1 MRRLEWDSA
10 FFNLEIGEIENG
22 DDLNKINYSNF
33 DLLYVKTNEEIS
45 LPNFRLNYEENKVV
59 FEKHITDFM
68 DVSDKIKQFSKTVYN
83 INEIYDLAYE
93 SGKYSRFL
101 KDNLFGESNFK
112 KLYKEWVDNSI
123 IKQFADDILLY
134 FINNKVVGFV
144 TFKKYKDYGKIGL
157 IAVDKEHQGKGIGRQ
172 LINKVEN
179 TLYQEGIKILRI
191 PTQLENTEACFF
203 YKKVGYAII
212 ENKPIKHYWKIDDT
226 I

>member
-1 MRRLEWDSA
+1 M
-10 FFNLEIGEIENG
+10 
-22 DDLNKINYSNF
+22 
-33 DLLYVKTNEEIS
+33 
-45 LPNFRLNYEENKVV
+45 
-59 FEKHITDFM
+59 
-68 DVSDKIKQFSKTVYN
+68 
-83 INEIYDLAYE
+83 
-93 SGKYSRFL
+93 
-101 KDNLFGESNFK
+101 
-112 KLYKEWVDNSI
+112 
-123 IKQFADDILLY
+123 
-134 FINNKVVGFV
+134 
-144 TFKKYKDYGKIGL
+144 